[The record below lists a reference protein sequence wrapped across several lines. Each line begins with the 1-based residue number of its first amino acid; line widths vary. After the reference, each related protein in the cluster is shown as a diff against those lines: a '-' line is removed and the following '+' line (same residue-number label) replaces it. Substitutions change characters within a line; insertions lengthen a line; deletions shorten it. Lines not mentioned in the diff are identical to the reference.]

1 LNFFNYFSLFAL
13 LLGGYFVAI
22 NISSLD
28 TMVFSFTLQN
38 GSIISL
44 LVSDILIITGVIF
57 TFIEV
62 IKSATISNSAVESS
76 FSILVAVAFLV
87 LFLLYKDTSNKT
99 FLILTLMSFTEAIAG
114 FIIAV
119 NTARRDITIE

>member
-1 LNFFNYFSLFAL
+1 MNFFNYFSLFAL